1 MTVDGVYVISVAAE
15 LAGIHPQTL
24 RLWERKGLLAPQRT
38 GTGRRRYSDADI
50 ARLDRI
56 MALTQAGVNL
66 EGVKRI
72 LALDEEVARLRH
84 EVARLDA
91 QMTHNMAAARQ
102 AIAAAERSHRRDL
115 VPLTQTLAPFRRR

>member
-15 LAGIHPQTL
+15 LAGLHPQTL

-84 EVARLDA
+84 
-91 QMTHNMAAARQ
+91 NMAAARQ